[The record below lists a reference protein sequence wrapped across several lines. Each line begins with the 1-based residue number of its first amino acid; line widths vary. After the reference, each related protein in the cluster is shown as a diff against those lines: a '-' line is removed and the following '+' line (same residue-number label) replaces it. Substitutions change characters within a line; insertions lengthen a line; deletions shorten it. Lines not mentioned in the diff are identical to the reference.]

1 MTLHL
6 LDDSLSVD
14 VFYEPSDNQFNDNI
28 CVHICES
35 CPEEEKVFI
44 ADEVNLYLTPEQA
57 RRLAEILLEASNASL
72 SNQPASLQG

>member
-14 VFYEPSDNQFNDNI
+14 VFYEPSDDQFNDNI
-28 CVHICES
+28 CVHVCES
-35 CPEEEKVFI
+35 CPEEEKLFI

-57 RRLAEILLEASNASL
+57 RRLAAILLEAAKASDE
-72 SNQPASLQG
+72 SQ